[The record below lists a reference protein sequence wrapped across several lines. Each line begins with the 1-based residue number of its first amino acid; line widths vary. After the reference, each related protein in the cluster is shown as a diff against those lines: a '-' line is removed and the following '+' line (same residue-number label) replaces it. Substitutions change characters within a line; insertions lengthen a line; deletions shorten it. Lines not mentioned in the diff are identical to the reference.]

1 MMMML
6 RRIDIQKKHTWFHGH
21 GLFRNCTLLF
31 KKLQKNYRH
40 PVEEELLG
48 SWTISFNQREI
59 VTLVYKS
66 VFILE
71 LSTVCTVNNAICCKS
86 SSQVIKS
93 EDCIYMNRW
102 HFIQNAYINFYFWY
116 IITPFLPSIRFLLQD
131 LPHTIFPLFLIHSSP
146 PT

>member
-40 PVEEELLG
+40 PVKEELLG
-48 SWTISFNQREI
+48 SSTISFNQRET

-66 VFILE
+66 IFILE
-71 LSTVCTVNNAICCKS
+71 SNTVCTVNNAICCKS
-86 SSQVIKS
+86 LSKVIKS
-93 EDCIYMNRW
+93 EDCIYW
-102 HFIQNAYINFYFWY
+102 FIRYVLYDDRLSKEALPC
-116 IITPFLPSIRFLLQD
+116 TPQ
-131 LPHTIFPLFLIHSSP
+131 IHRGTLYRALKKTLSDCSSDRK
-146 PT
+146 